1 MSTLLYAFFL
11 SISLGVTM
19 SVSKKIEIE
28 FEEISEDE
36 LEELKK
42 KLEEAMNGET
52 ETVAEII
59 NDNKDKKIII
69 HR

>member
-1 MSTLLYAFFL
+1 
-11 SISLGVTM
+11 M